1 MVYNCLMRTN
11 INLDDDVH
19 QFARTYAAAKGI
31 SLSAAVSEL
40 LRRAESTQPQPP
52 KISRSKVTGL
62 AAFPSTGRRLTSEMV
77 REAESELD

>member
-1 MVYNCLMRTN
+1 VYNHIVRTN

-40 LRRAESTQPQPP
+40 LRRAEVAQPQAP

-62 AAFPSTGRRLTSEMV
+62 AAFPSSGKKLTSEMI
-77 REAESELD
+77 REAESDLE